1 MILVRALRH
10 RRERPPP
17 RALPAPGRGDDAH
30 ALYSLHGAHH
40 IHGAR
45 EPQPARAH
53 LLHEAESP
61 QPLRIGERRRIAAE
75 LAAVQ
80 LEAEELEP
88 FLEPHQPRA
97 PACPR
102 HFRLEGTDL
111 PQAQERSGVEA
122 GDHHLALGHQHPLD
136 LAQHVVRVG
145 VKLQHV
151 RQRDQVDALRSERQ
165 LQRVR
170 RQRSA
175 GLERQGKT
183 VGNAVLPQEIDLG
196 QADLQRPEAEHVVY
210 GAVKLCELPVE
221 HISPLG
227 CGKPPGKRRAPAVI
241 LLRPVLHEGMLHHA
255 QDRSRQ
261 SVQGQLGLDA
271 AQRDARR
278 GGRSRR
284 SAPGAR
290 LSVARAPR
298 ARRDSRHAPPS
309 GPCRRHRRAGG
320 DAPGSGLWPA
330 QGTDPHADAAG
341 VRRRQRSH
349 PRARR
354 RFLGDRHPRAYARAH
369 RLLWGRVAV
378 LWRHAVRVRLRA
390 PVRRHRR
397 ADVRVAAEAARA
409 ARRHQS
415 VLRARVH
422 ARQHRL
428 RQNRRAGQRRA
439 QAARGARPAP
449 ARGGQA
455 DAAEHAGRG
464 KGHQSLPALPRARG
478 GRVGQQVPRGTHS
491 RSCESIRRN
500 TGLEE
505 PLLKNKRVLAGWLI
519 ALLQACASQP
529 VPPELPGEQ
538 AAAAET
544 PSPAPPRVTP
554 QPALPPA
561 SLPDAPGLAPF
572 EGEQRVVQEPLRGL
586 RKIDRTERPADL
598 WQRIRQGFAIPD
610 LDSALVEKHTA
621 YLAPRPEYLQRVFD
635 RSRLYLYHIVEEIEK
650 RGLPTELAL
659 LPMVESA
666 FNPMAYSRAHA
677 SGLWQFIPGTGR
689 RFELKQNWWYDGRR
703 DIVDSTTAALDY
715 LTRLYEL
722 HGDWQ
727 LALASYNWGENGVA
741 RAIAKNRAA
750 RKPTDYA
757 NLKMPTETR
766 TYIPKLQALKNII
779 SNPALFG
786 IVLDPIP
793 NAPYF
798 AAYTE
803 LREDRKSTRLN
814 SS

>member
-1 MILVRALRH
+1 
-10 RRERPPP
+10 
-17 RALPAPGRGDDAH
+17 
-30 ALYSLHGAHH
+30 
-40 IHGAR
+40 
-45 EPQPARAH
+45 
-53 LLHEAESP
+53 
-61 QPLRIGERRRIAAE
+61 
-75 LAAVQ
+75 
-80 LEAEELEP
+80 
-88 FLEPHQPRA
+88 
-97 PACPR
+97 
-102 HFRLEGTDL
+102 
-111 PQAQERSGVEA
+111 
-122 GDHHLALGHQHPLD
+122 
-136 LAQHVVRVG
+136 
-145 VKLQHV
+145 
-151 RQRDQVDALRSERQ
+151 
-165 LQRVR
+165 
-170 RQRSA
+170 
-175 GLERQGKT
+175 
-183 VGNAVLPQEIDLG
+183 
-196 QADLQRPEAEHVVY
+196 
-210 GAVKLCELPVE
+210 
-221 HISPLG
+221 
-227 CGKPPGKRRAPAVI
+227 
-241 LLRPVLHEGMLHHA
+241 MLHHA

-261 SVQGQLGLDA
+261 SVQGQLCLDA

-290 LSVARAPR
+290 LSVARAAR

-320 DAPGSGLWPA
+320 DARGSRLWPA

-341 VRRRQRSH
+341 VGRRQRSH
-349 PRARR
+349 PRAWR

-378 LWRHAVRVRLRA
+378 LWRYAVRVRLRA
-390 PVRRHRR
+390 ALRRHRR

-409 ARRHQS
+409 ARRDES

-422 ARQHRL
+422 AREHRL
-428 RQNRRAGQRRA
+428 RQDRRAGQRCA

-455 DAAEHAGRG
+455 DAAEHARRG
-464 KGHQSLPALPRARG
+464 KGHQPLPALPRARG
-478 GRVGQQVPRGTHS
+478 GRVGQQVPRSTHS

-505 PLLKNKRVLAGWLI
+505 PLLKNKQVLAGWLI

-529 VPPELPGEQ
+529 VPP
-538 AAAAET
+538 
-544 PSPAPPRVTP
+544 
-554 QPALPPA
+554 
-561 SLPDAPGLAPF
+561 
-572 EGEQRVVQEPLRGL
+572 
-586 RKIDRTERPADL
+586 
-598 WQRIRQGFAIPD
+598 
-610 LDSALVEKHTA
+610 
-621 YLAPRPEYLQRVFD
+621 
-635 RSRLYLYHIVEEIEK
+635 
-650 RGLPTELAL
+650 GLPSEQAL

-715 LTRLYEL
+715 LTKLYEL

-803 LREDRKSTRLN
+803 LRDIDVQLAAKLAEMPVEEFIALNPGFSRPLIRAALTPRIVLPADKVDVFHANLIKHDENALVSWQSYQTKRGETLESIAKKFGLTLGQLKEVNGIAPRRREVPGLLVVPVDIAAASGMRKLPIMYAPPIPIVMRRIFHTVRSGETFDSIAERYGVIVEDIKRWNRISRLATGQRIALEVRAPAKKGKPRSKAKGRRYRKAA
-814 SS
+814 